1 MARAQYTERL
11 VPAVP
16 VPVVCGLLNPELG
29 VLREREARR
38 WLDPYVSLA
47 AVEQIGR
54 IRANSAALRQL
65 GAPVVLAPPAQFEDA
80 VLGTYDQMRARRR
93 V

>member
-1 MARAQYTERL
+1 MRL
-11 VPAVP
+11 LRPKHL
-16 VPVVCGLLNPELG
+16 PVVCGLLNPELG
-29 VLREREARR
+29 VLRGREAHR

-65 GAPVVLAPPAQFEDA
+65 GAPVVLAPPSQFEDA
-80 VLGTYDQMRARRR
+80 VLDTYDQMRARRR